1 MRLYRLDRAVLRL
14 GKGAAAFLKAYST
27 NTPDRPRSAFVD
39 IHGKIVAAFDQA
51 LLSTDE
57 ALLAVER
64 PFVGRVHAHLKKY
77 LDLTG
82 VTLTEDEALEA
93 FFDLDG
99 DYRANEKELRLP
111 QPAGAVILTGQKPPA
126 GVSEEE
132 FRLFRLTSRNPLQG
146 IDYDGEMLLNVFD
159 DEDRVSYSK
168 GCYLGQEII
177 ARVHYRSRPPK
188 RLDVRAEDD
197 CDVQMRSRMTSK
209 TLDPKTGR
217 TLGFVFTENAS

>member
-1 MRLYRLDRAVLRL
+1 MRLYRLNRTVLRL

-39 IHGKIVAAFDQA
+39 IQGRIVAVFDQV
-51 LLSTDE
+51 LLAGDE

-64 PFVGRVHAHLKKY
+64 PFADRLRTHLGRY

-82 VTLTEDEALEA
+82 ASLTEDPGLEA

-99 DYRANEKELRLP
+99 DYRAGEKEVALP
-111 QPAGAVILTGQKPPA
+111 QPAGLVVLTAEKPPVS
-126 GVSEEE
+126 VSEEE
-132 FRLFRLTSRNPLQG
+132 FRLFRLVSRIPIQG
-146 IDYDGEMLLNVFD
+146 IDYDAEMLLNVFD

-188 RLDVRAEDD
+188 RLEVRFEDG
-197 CDVQMRSRMTSK
+197 CAPEELPRMTSK
-209 TLDPKTGR
+209 TRDPKTGKMF
-217 TLGFVFTENAS
+217 GFVFMENDR